1 MQSIQLVYGYQQGQE
16 TIQDIAGTPSSVC
29 IQGLQSAT
37 SYRLQAV
44 LFNDGVELAQSNI
57 ASFVTLGAS
66 AITLTLHNISREN
79 YNYRV
84 HYLFSSTY
92 TLSSAVLSC
101 NGQTF
106 QGTVSGNTITFIV
119 TGLTAGNAYLYNVT
133 ATDIYGF
140 SETANG
146 SITTT
151 VVNQVNM
158 YYSSRTEDSVT
169 LDLSYIHDYA
179 FQSGYVDV
187 WLSTQ
192 DPQTDQSIDHFHF
205 QDGDTQI
212 TCEGL
217 EPETEYIL
225 IATLELIDFGGN
237 LVYVKSNSV
246 TATTAEHDYS
256 NDYFTIKNETSAAN
270 EILFKSEYNYGFK
283 SVDVSVDGGS
293 TWQTKTASFNGTL
306 LGTLQAGESML
317 VRHTGS
323 LGETVHH
330 KFNATANFS
339 VSGNI
344 TSLTEGMPKSNA
356 TMPVEAF
363 YYLFQGTQTL
373 VSAENL
379 KFDGYT
385 NVAEKGCA
393 YMFFG
398 CNSLATPP
406 TLPWLSVGVSS
417 FEGMFSGCSSL
428 REMPELKAT
437 VLAEGCY
444 MNMFSDCTSLA
455 ASKILPAK
463 KAAGKCYE
471 QMYYGC
477 TSLASAGKMPLTNL
491 EKRSCYYMFAGCSS
505 LTKGVDI
512 RAVTAIPSD
521 SSALYGMYQNC
532 RALDE
537 AYYPSVGYDGNF
549 SNNWLLNV
557 RNILG
562 TLHARSSVANL
573 IPTDSV
579 NGCPTPW
586 MIVTY

>member
-1 MQSIQLVYGYQQGQE
+1 MQHIQLIHSHTQGQE

-119 TGLTAGNAYLYNVT
+119 TGLTAGNSYLYNVT

-151 VVNQVNM
+151 VVNQVNL
-158 YYSSRTEDSVT
+158 YYDSRTENTITFS
-169 LDLSYIHDYA
+169 LAYLHDYT
-179 FQSGYVDV
+179 FRGGWVDV
-187 WLSTQ
+187 WNSTQ
-192 DPQTDQSIDHFHF
+192 DPSTDTPITNEAWF
-205 QDGDTQI
+205 DGDTQV
-212 TCEGL
+212 TVPAL
-217 EPETEYIL
+217 AAETTYYFQAGMTVED
-225 IATLELIDFGGN
+225 AFGVQSI
-237 LVYVKSNSV
+237 VYSSVV

-270 EILFKSEYNYGFK
+270 EILFQSAYTYGFK

-306 LGTLQAGESML
+306 LGTLQAGGSML

-330 KFNATANFS
+330 RFYATANFS

-363 YYLFQGTQTL
+363 YRLFGGAQTL

-385 NVAEKGCA
+385 NVAERGCA
-393 YMFFG
+393 YMFSG

-417 FEGMFSGCSSL
+417 FEGMFNGCSSL

-444 MNMFSDCTSLA
+444 LQMFYKCTSLT

-463 KAAGKCYE
+463 KAAASCYE
-471 QMYYGC
+471 GMYYGC
-477 TSLASAGKMPLTNL
+477 TSLASAGKMSLTNL
-491 EKRSCYYMFAGCSS
+491 KKRSCFHMFYGCTS

-521 SSALYGMYQNC
+521 SDALYGMYENC
-532 RALDE
+532 RALYE

-549 SNNWLLNV
+549 SNDWLANV
-557 RNILG
+557 RISLG

-573 IPTDSV
+573 IPTGSA
-579 NGCPTPW
+579 NGCPTSW

>member
-1 MQSIQLVYGYQQGQE
+1 MQHIQLIHSHTQGEE
-16 TIQDIAGTPSSVC
+16 TILDIAGTPQSYC
-29 IQGLQSAT
+29 LQGLQAAT

-44 LFNDGVELAQSNI
+44 LFNDGIQLAQSNI
-57 ASFVTLGAS
+57 ASFTTLPAGS
-66 AITLTLHNISREN
+66 ISLTLHNISREG

-92 TLSSAVLSC
+92 TLTNATLSF

-106 QGTVSGNTITFIV
+106 QGTISGNTITFIV
-119 TGLTAGNAYLYNVT
+119 TGLTAGDAYLYNVT
-133 ATDIYGF
+133 ATDVYGF
-140 SETANG
+140 QETVTG

-151 VVNQVNM
+151 IINQVNI
-158 YYSSRTEDSVT
+158 YYASRTENSVT
-169 LDLSYIHDYA
+169 FDLVYLHDYT
-179 FQSGYVDV
+179 FVSGWIDV

-192 DPQTDQSIDHFHF
+192 NPDTDQSISYDMWA
-205 QDGDTQI
+205 DGD
-212 TCEGL
+212 
-217 EPETEYIL
+217 
-225 IATLELIDFGGN
+225 
-237 LVYVKSNSV
+237 SSV
-246 TATTAEHDYS
+246 TATGLTYETTYKFRAAMTVVDAFGTQTTVYSSVLTQTTAEHDYS

-270 EILFKSEYNYGFK
+270 EILFQSGYNYGFK

-306 LGTLQAGESML
+306 LGTLQAGGSML

-344 TSLTEGMPKSNA
+344 TSLTEGTPKSNA
-356 TMPVEAF
+356 TMPVKAF
-363 YYLFQGTQTL
+363 YYLFQGTRTL

-385 NVAEKGCA
+385 NVSEKGCS

-398 CNSLATPP
+398 CNSLTTPP

-444 MNMFSDCTSLA
+444 MNMFYDCTSLA
-455 ASKILPAK
+455 SSKILPAK
-463 KAAGKCYE
+463 KAAGRCYE